1 MTKLRSV
8 IRHEYTTIVKQ
19 PSFWIMMT
27 AIPVLIAAVITLS
40 ILGNKASEDHIKE
53 LTKELTNVAIV
64 DESGLLN
71 KQVVESTK
79 LSVSPAS
86 ELDTLRE
93 ATREGKQ
100 QALIVYPADIE
111 KNKQYQVY
119 LSSNDITKISSVS

>member
-27 AIPVLIAAVITLS
+27 AIPVLIATVITLS

-71 KQVVESTK
+71 KHVVESAK
-79 LSVSPAS
+79 LTVSPAS

-93 ATREGKQ
+93 ATRTGKQ
-100 QALIVYPADIE
+100 QALIVYPA
-111 KNKQYQVY
+111 V
-119 LSSNDITKISSVS
+119 